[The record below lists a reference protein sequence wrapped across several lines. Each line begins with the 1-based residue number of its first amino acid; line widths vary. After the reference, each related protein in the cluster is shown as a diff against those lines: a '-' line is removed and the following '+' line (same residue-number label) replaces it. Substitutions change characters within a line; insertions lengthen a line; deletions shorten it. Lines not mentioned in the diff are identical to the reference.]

1 MAFHRRFTHLF
12 EKKSQLDVENIE
24 KQEVLTM
31 RNIIIALLVIIC
43 LVGCG
48 IKEKE
53 TEDIATT
60 STVSDTIVTLM

>member
-1 MAFHRRFTHLF
+1 
-12 EKKSQLDVENIE
+12 
-24 KQEVLTM
+24 M

-53 TEDIATT
+53 AEDIATT

>member
-1 MAFHRRFTHLF
+1 
-12 EKKSQLDVENIE
+12 
-24 KQEVLTM
+24 M